1 MNYQKLRRQSFF
13 QLQEPNF
20 SEILTALST
29 DKKYDFLRN
38 QATQISYTQFCF
50 YARNF
55 CRAYFNTEKIQVL
68 DWGCGHGQNSV
79 LLDDLGFDVQAGDVI
94 ECQSDRPLLA
104 VKSIDFTA
112 FNHQS
117 KLPFDDQS
125 FDAVFS
131 FGVLEHVPDEI
142 ASLKEINR
150 ILRPGGLFFCFN
162 LPYFYSWGQRLAH
175 LRGNY
180 YHDRLYQEKYVKSTL
195 PKHNYQLLDL
205 WHLGFF
211 PKVSINYGQFSQIME
226 KIDQVLTNYT
236 PLRYLATSLNF
247 VARKQ

>member
-13 QLQEPNF
+13 QLQEINF
-20 SEILTALST
+20 SEILAALST

-38 QATQISYTQFCF
+38 RATQISYTQFCV
-50 YARNF
+50 YAKNF
-55 CRAYFNTEKIQVL
+55 CQAYFGTKKIKAL

-79 LLDDLGFDVQAGDVI
+79 LLSDLGFNVQAGDII

-117 KLPFDDQS
+117 RLPFDDQS

-131 FGVLEHVPDEI
+131 FGVLEHVPDES
-142 ASLKEINR
+142 ASLAELNR

-162 LPYFYSWGQRLAH
+162 LPYFLF
-175 LRGNY
+175 
-180 YHDRLYQEKYVKSTL
+180 
-195 PKHNYQLLDL
+195 
-205 WHLGFF
+205 LGTKTG
-211 PKVSINYGQFSQIME
+211 PSKG
-226 KIDQVLTNYT
+226 
-236 PLRYLATSLNF
+236 
-247 VARKQ
+247 